1 MSAIDLSKFDFS
13 RSPFMRFLG
22 LEIVA
27 AEKGRIEIRLP
38 YRDEFIRLDG
48 SDWLHGGVVSA
59 LADIA
64 GDYAVMTETAPGVP
78 TIDMR
83 VDYLRPARRGDLT
96 AVGKTV
102 RVGKTISRGRRG
114 DPRLLGHAGRGRPR
128 VLRFAATRQGGIMST
143 PMPPDNLNEIG
154 VLKRREIEARVLMPV
169 LEALGAKFGHDQ
181 VFETARNVI
190 IDVARAQG
198 KELAGR
204 MGGDTLGHFAT
215 ALEDWKKGDA
225 YRMDVL
231 EQTEEKFSFN
241 VTRCRYAEMYRA
253 LGIPEVGALLS
264 CNRDFSL
271 VEGFNPA
278 VKLTRTQTVMEGA
291 SHCDFRFEL
300 RPKGDAR

>member
-1 MSAIDLSKFDFS
+1 
-13 RSPFMRFLG
+13 
-22 LEIVA
+22 
-27 AEKGRIEIRLP
+27 
-38 YRDEFIRLDG
+38 
-48 SDWLHGGVVSA
+48 
-59 LADIA
+59 
-64 GDYAVMTETAPGVP
+64 
-78 TIDMR
+78 
-83 VDYLRPARRGDLT
+83 
-96 AVGKTV
+96 
-102 RVGKTISRGRRG
+102 
-114 DPRLLGHAGRGRPR
+114 
-128 VLRFAATRQGGIMST
+128 MST

-169 LEALGAKFGHDQ
+169 LEALGAKFGHEQ

-190 IDVARAQG
+190 IDLARAQG

-291 SHCDFRFEL
+291 PHCDFRFEL
-300 RPKGDAR
+300 SRPKSDAK

>member
-1 MSAIDLSKFDFS
+1 MSEL
-13 RSPFMRFLG
+13 
-22 LEIVA
+22 
-27 AEKGRIEIRLP
+27 
-38 YRDEFIRLDG
+38 
-48 SDWLHGGVVSA
+48 
-59 LADIA
+59 
-64 GDYAVMTETAPGVP
+64 
-78 TIDMR
+78 
-83 VDYLRPARRGDLT
+83 
-96 AVGKTV
+96 
-102 RVGKTISRGRRG
+102 
-114 DPRLLGHAGRGRPR
+114 
-128 VLRFAATRQGGIMST
+128 
-143 PMPPDNLNEIG
+143 PPDTLNEIG
-154 VLKRREIEARVLMPV
+154 VLRRREIEARILMPV
-169 LEALGAKFGHDQ
+169 LERLGAEFG
-181 VFETARNVI
+181 EERLIAIARDVI

-204 MGGDTLGHFAT
+204 MGGDTLTHFAT

-271 VEGFNPA
+271 VEGFNPK

-300 RPKGDAR
+300 KPKRDAK